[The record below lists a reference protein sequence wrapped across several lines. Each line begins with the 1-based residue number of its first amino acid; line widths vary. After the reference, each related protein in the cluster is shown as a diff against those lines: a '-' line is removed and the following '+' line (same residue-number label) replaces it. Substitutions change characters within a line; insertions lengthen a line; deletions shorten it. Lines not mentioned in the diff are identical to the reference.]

1 MRKKAWRSNF
11 KQTATLGGL
20 LNCEFVHVVISN
32 NAFASWHNRA
42 LWLQWLILITA
53 KLSSR
58 PAGQRSTLWADH
70 RGSVTSSLAFLACRV
85 TPDLQSDVVPRPVFV
100 IVWIACTSAVRTR
113 RSLRCWALLCVF
125 GRSRSSLYL
134 VMSVYLSLPCCDTSG
149 MKHFTS
155 NRDFA
160 WIAVFGSCMIVAFAS
175 ALLFCSLPWWPAS
188 ELVLPWCRAFG
199 DVLRGFLCLF
209 RSLLGGNRI
218 RFCCLVVRRCLCF
231 HLPHLAGLVGSAVR
245 RVRRCFLVFVLF
257 ARAWLASRLQLCWAP
272 GRVSETRTS
281 SLFFAVATHVSPN
294 LIYSHPCLFR
304 GLLCYTLCEVLQG
317 CCGGAS
323 SQSAQSSSLPICGLQ
338 ASPRAHQRL
347 QLTGLRALP
356 VQDSAKL

>member
-1 MRKKAWRSNF
+1 MRICSR
-11 KQTATLGGL
+11 
-20 LNCEFVHVVISN
+20 VVISN

-42 LWLQWLILITA
+42 LWLVWLILIKA

-113 RSLRCWALLCVF
+113 RSLRCRALLCVF

-160 WIAVFGSCMIVAFAS
+160 WIAVFACAWLSRS
-175 ALLFCSLPWWPAS
+175 PLLFYFVPCHGAPPVSWSCLGAARSAMFCVVSCVCFVRCWVVIGFVFAASLS
-188 ELVLPWCRAFG
+188 GVVFVFTCRISPVWSGQLCGAFG
-199 DVLRGFLCLF
+199 DVFSC
-209 RSLLGGNRI
+209 
-218 RFCCLVVRRCLCF
+218 FCCCCCSPALDWRHVCSFAGHRAALVKPGHRAFFCPCRPCL
-231 HLPHLAGLVGSAVR
+231 
-245 RVRRCFLVFVLF
+245 
-257 ARAWLASRLQLCWAP
+257 
-272 GRVSETRTS
+272 
-281 SLFFAVATHVSPN
+281 PN

-304 GLLCYTLCEVLQG
+304 GLLCYTLCEVLHG

-323 SQSAQSSSLPICGLQ
+323 SQSAQSSSLPMCGLQ
-338 ASPRAHQRL
+338 GSPCAHQRL
-347 QLTGLRALP
+347 LLTG
-356 VQDSAKL
+356 

>member
-1 MRKKAWRSNF
+1 M
-11 KQTATLGGL
+11 
-20 LNCEFVHVVISN
+20 VISN

-42 LWLQWLILITA
+42 LWLVWLILIKA

-70 RGSVTSSLAFLACRV
+70 RGSITSSLAFLACRV
-85 TPDLQSDVVPRPVFV
+85 TPDLQSDVVPRPRLCDCVNRLYFSGAYASV
-100 IVWIACTSAVRTR
+100 AWLSGVALCLWSVAFP
-113 RSLRCWALLCVF
+113 SLF
-125 GRSRSSLYL
+125 I
-134 VMSVYLSLPCCDTSG
+134 VMSVYLSLHCCDTSG

-175 ALLFCSLPWWPAS
+175 ALLFCSLPWCPAS